1 MHLIPIKTA
10 VIRQGDDLTA
20 MFMKQAKFQKND
32 ILVVS
37 SKVIATAEG
46 AIIDLAS
53 MEVSGAA
60 KKWSDACGRSPEFC
74 EAVLQETHRLHGTVV
89 GSCPGA
95 LLTEVRPDG
104 LATGTILAANAGLD
118 QSNMQEGFAIGW
130 PQDPVTSVHAL
141 RFHIKERAGV
151 NIAVILTDSCCRP
164 RRLGVTAFALTVS
177 GLDPLVSQ
185 AGKNDLFGHPLR
197 ITTEAIADQLA
208 TAANFLMGNAGQ
220 ATPAV
225 IIRDHGIPLSDYE
238 GWVHGIEPHDDLFA
252 GIL

>member
-1 MHLIPIKTA
+1 MQLLPIKTA
-10 VIRQGDDLTA
+10 LLKKDDDLIA
-20 MFMKQAKFQKND
+20 ALMKETSIQEQD
-32 ILVVS
+32 ILVIS
-37 SKVIATAEG
+37 SKVIATVEDA
-46 AIIDLAS
+46 AMDL
-53 MEVSGAA
+53 
-60 KKWSDACGRSPEFC
+60 KKMIPSEEARTWSTKCGRTPEFC

-118 QSNMQEGFAIGW
+118 QSNMQESFAIGW

-177 GLDPLVSQ
+177 GFDPLVSQ